1 MAKGVNRSDY
11 RASAAELENAK
22 VAQSEYQKY
31 KAQYKPVLVQR
42 GVDSQSDAI
51 KTTLRGRANA
61 DAMQQLDP
69 QVKGVA
75 AANSTSVVG
84 NVAQGLQ
91 GQLGEANRRAREYQN
106 NQGASTLALARQQ
119 AGTAQEGLAQVSR
132 LGTSSALARAQA
144 KEQVAQAKVNAL
156 AQVGSTLAAQGMEN
170 LSMKRPD
177 GTSSFFT
184 PGVQTGV
191 DEAGKP
197 IYRQSQSLAENWS
210 VGTGRMRG

>member
-1 MAKGVNRSDY
+1 MGKGPRKSDY
-11 RASAAELENAK
+11 KASAAELESVK
-22 VAQSEYQKY
+22 VAQSEYQKFKTTY
-31 KAQYKPVLVQR
+31 APLLKQR
-42 GVDSQSDAI
+42 AVDSQSDAI

-61 DAMQQLDP
+61 DTMQQLDP
-69 QVKGVA
+69 QLQGMA

-84 NVAQGLQ
+84 NASQALQ
-91 GQLGEANRRAREYQN
+91 GQLGEANKKAREYQN
-106 NQGASTLALARQQ
+106 EQGASTLALARRQ

-144 KEQVAQAKVNAL
+144 KEAVAQAKVNAL
-156 AQVGSTLAAQGMEN
+156 AQVGSTFAAQGMEN
-170 LSMKRPD
+170 ASQTGD
-177 GTSSFFT
+177 FFA

-197 IYRQSQSLAENWS
+197 IYRKSQSLTENWS

>member
-1 MAKGVNRSDY
+1 MAKGVKSADY
-11 RASAAELENAK
+11 KASPGELQNAQI
-22 VAQSEYQKY
+22 AQSEWQKY
-31 KAQYKPVLVQR
+31 KTAYAPVLIKR

-61 DAMQQLDP
+61 DTMQQLNP
-69 QVKGVA
+69 QLQGMA

-84 NVAQGLQ
+84 NAAQALQ
-91 GQLGEANRRAREYQN
+91 GQLGEANKRAREYQN
-106 NQGASTLALARQQ
+106 EQGASTLALARRQ

-132 LGTSSALARAQA
+132 LSTSSALARAQA
-144 KEQVAQAKVNAL
+144 KEAVAQAKVNAL
-156 AQVGSTLAAQGMEN
+156 AQVGSTFVAQGMEN
-170 LSMKRPD
+170 ASQTGD
-177 GTSSFFT
+177 FFA

-197 IYRQSQSLAENWS
+197 IYRKSQSLTENWS

>member
-1 MAKGVNRSDY
+1 MAKGVSKSDY
-11 RASAAELENAK
+11 KASAGELESAK

-31 KAQYKPVLVQR
+31 KTQYKPVLVQR

-61 DAMQQLDP
+61 DAMQQMNP
-69 QVKGVA
+69 QVQGMA

-84 NVAQGLQ
+84 NVAQAIQ
-91 GQLGEANRRAREYQN
+91 GQLSEANKRAREYQN

-119 AGTAQEGLAQVSR
+119 TGTAQEGLAQVSR

-156 AQVGSTLAAQGMEN
+156 AQVGSTFAAQGMEN
-170 LSMKRPD
+170 ASQTGD
-177 GTSSFFT
+177 FFK

-197 IYRQSQSLAENWS
+197 IYRKSQSLAENWS

>member
-1 MAKGVNRSDY
+1 MGKGPRKSDY
-11 RASAAELENAK
+11 KASAAELANAQ
-22 VAQSEYQKY
+22 VAQSEYQKFKTTY
-31 KAQYKPVLVQR
+31 APLLKQR
-42 GVDSQSDAI
+42 AVDSQSDAI

-61 DAMQQLDP
+61 DAMQKMNP
-69 QVKGVA
+69 QIQGMG

-91 GQLGEANRRAREYQN
+91 GQLGEANRRGREYQN

-132 LGTSSALARAQA
+132 LATSSALARAQA

-156 AQVGSTLAAQGMEN
+156 AQVGSTIVAQGMEN